1 MRKESLFMQV
11 ILMGCQVI
19 DKNNNYIKNT
29 KTNRYKLIGNAV
41 TVNIVEFIARKLIL
55 NLKVK

>member
-1 MRKESLFMQV
+1 
-11 ILMGCQVI
+11 MGCQVI